1 MKTKYL
7 ILLLLLVIGSVVY
20 ATDPWGEPIVLSGSM
35 TVMAAVSINGIPA
48 EAGDILAAFVD
59 MNGALQL
66 RGKTPVL
73 VADAVAA
80 CLLQIYTETSAE
92 QILFRV
98 WDHSSQ
104 TPIGVDQTLSSEVN
118 GIIGH
123 YPDSLYPVNADS
135 SCLIADPWGQPLV
148 LPSSMSVMARVHIQD
163 LPAAAGDI
171 LVATVLVN
179 GEEQLRGKAQIQVVD
194 GVPGCLLQIFTGTA
208 IEWINFKVWDFDQQH
223 IYIPDNSLAA
233 TMDAAV
239 GSYPDNM
246 YFINPGGAMQQIPP
260 VQIAPASGTYTPTVA
275 ISLSSDLAG
284 AQLRY
289 TLDGSMP
296 SEESLL
302 YTEALSLP
310 LSTTTTLKAK
320 AFMAGWYPS
329 LMNSASYTITN
340 YVAAPAFYPPAG
352 QYEQPIIVQ
361 ILCDT
366 SGAQIRY
373 TLDGTLPTQSSSLY
387 SAPIA
392 LSDSTVV
399 KARAFVSGW
408 EPSPVQEAEYT
419 FPVSNAGGTQSPA
432 LLGIRSA
439 YPNPFQ
445 DQVTIEVS
453 LKDALVSYQLKV
465 YNLKGECVNTYSG
478 SAKGSFELKWDGR
491 DVNGRRQ
498 STGVYL
504 LSLQTRDKCSIRK
517 VILY

>member
-20 ATDPWGEPIVLSGSM
+20 ATDPWGEPLILSSSM
-35 TVMAAVSINGIPA
+35 TVMAAVSIDGIPA
-48 EAGDILAAFVD
+48 AAGDILAAFVEL
-59 MNGALQL
+59 NGILQL

-73 VADAVAA
+73 VTEGVAA
-80 CLLQIYTETSAE
+80 CLLQIYTETGGE
-92 QILFRV
+92 EILFRV
-98 WDHSSQ
+98 WDNSSQ
-104 TPIGVDQTLSSEVN
+104 TPIGVAQTLSSEVN

-123 YPDSLYPVNADS
+123 YPDSLYPLNADS
-135 SCLIADPWGQPLV
+135 TYLIADPWGQPLV
-148 LPSSMSVMARVHIQD
+148 LPSSMSVMAKVHIQD
-163 LPAAAGDI
+163 IPAAEGDL

-179 GEEQLRGKAQIQVVD
+179 GEEQLRGKGQIHVVD
-194 GVPGCLLQIFTGTA
+194 AGSGCLLQIFTA
-208 IEWINFKVWDFDQQH
+208 SVLESINFKVWDFDQQH
-223 IYIPDNSLAA
+223 IYVPDNTLAA
-233 TMDAAV
+233 AIDTAV

-246 YFINPGGAMQQIPP
+246 YFINPGGAMQQISP

-275 ISLSSDLAG
+275 INLSSDLAG
-284 AQLRY
+284 AEIRY

-310 LSTTTTLKAK
+310 VSATTTLKAK

-352 QYEQPIIVQ
+352 QYEHPIALQIV
-361 ILCDT
+361 CDT
-366 SGAQIRY
+366 SGAEIRY
-373 TLDGTLPTQSSSLY
+373 TLNGSLPTPSSFLY
-387 SAPIA
+387 VAPIA

-419 FPVSNAGGTQSPA
+419 FPVTNAGLTQSPS

-445 DQVTIEVS
+445 NKVTIELV
-453 LKDALVSYQLKV
+453 LKDALESYQLKV

-478 SAKGSFELKWDGR
+478 IAKGSFELEWDGR
-491 DVNGRRQ
+491 DAKGRSL

-504 LSLQTRDKCSIRK
+504 LSLQTKDKCSTRK